1 LMAPRTAEAA
11 PDLLD
16 QQPQDIAERA
26 GDVGRERLDRSNLDI
41 FITGA
46 IGGMEVSLGG
56 LVAMAVVG
64 ASLLSIPGLDLYAA
78 LALGGLVFPVGFMF
92 VIIGRSELFTENFL
106 IPVTAVVRK
115 ERPLLSLLQVWGFSW
130 LGNIAACVAFAAL
143 LAIPDAVGAPI
154 IHGYAA
160 YSAYKLALPP
170 LGLFVSA
177 VLAGMIMTV
186 LTWLMLAIRDT
197 VGKILAIF
205 AAGYVIFATN
215 VSHAIVGASL
225 LFVGFRVAGF
235 HFWAPLI
242 WVAITTVG
250 NLVGGV
256 GVVTLFRHVQVQEK
270 RRADP

>member
-1 LMAPRTAEAA
+1 MAA
-11 PDLLD
+11 PASESSPDLMD

-46 IGGMEVSLGG
+46 IGGFEVSLGG
-56 LVAMAVVG
+56 LAAMAVVG
-64 ASLLSIPGLDLYAA
+64 SSLLAIHGFDLYAA
-78 LALGGLVFPVGFMF
+78 LAIGALAFPIGFMF

-106 IPVTAVVRK
+106 IPVTAVLRQ
-115 ERPLLSLLQVWGFSW
+115 ERTLLSLVQVWGFSW
-130 LGNIAACVAFAAL
+130 LGNMVACAGFAAL
-143 LAIPDAVGAPI
+143 VSIPAAIGAPI
-154 IHGYAA
+154 LHGYVI
-160 YSAYKLALPP
+160 YTAYKLSLPP

-177 VLAGMIMTV
+177 ILAGMIMTV
-186 LTWLMLAIRDT
+186 LTWLLLAIRDP

-225 LFVGFRVAGF
+225 LFVGFRPAGF
-235 HFWAPLI
+235 PVWSPLL
-242 WVAITTVG
+242 WVVIATLG

-256 GVVTLFRHVQVQEK
+256 GVVTLFRHVQVKEK
-270 RRADP
+270 RKTGA